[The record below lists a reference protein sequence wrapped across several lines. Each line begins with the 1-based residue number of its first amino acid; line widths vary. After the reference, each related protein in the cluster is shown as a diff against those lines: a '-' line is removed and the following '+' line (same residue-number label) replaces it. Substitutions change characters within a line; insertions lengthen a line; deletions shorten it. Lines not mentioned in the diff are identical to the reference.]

1 MDEGFRAMGVGGSR
15 EADEDGVD
23 DETVHHRAAP
33 SSGALLRGESAAPTA
48 SSFAASRPA
57 SVLAA
62 NWSES
67 PVSQQG
73 TVTRLSDR
81 PLVCADV
88 DALGAKAYVGGEVSM
103 TAAETASRTLALAG

>member
-1 MDEGFRAMGVGGSR
+1 
-15 EADEDGVD
+15 
-23 DETVHHRAAP
+23 
-33 SSGALLRGESAAPTA
+33 
-48 SSFAASRPA
+48 
-57 SVLAA
+57 
-62 NWSES
+62 
-67 PVSQQG
+67 VSQQG